1 MRCRVVCFE
10 KGDSVV
16 TFEPVDNE
24 FFVTFGLR
32 RRMDSTETER
42 LMVSLRRAGYVDPT
56 DRANTPKKALFA
68 SRRGHKKGG

>member
-1 MRCRVVCFE
+1 MRCQRVCFE

-56 DRANTPKKALFA
+56 DRRIVEKKRVFA
-68 SRRGHKKGG
+68 SRKRHK

>member
-32 RRMDSTETER
+32 RRMDSPETER
-42 LMVSLRRAGYVDPT
+42 LMVSLQRVGYVDPM
-56 DRANTPKKALFA
+56 DRVNTPKKALPA
-68 SRRGHKKGG
+68 SQGRRKKGG